1 MTWRLGTAVLA
12 AVVLMACVAATAHAG
27 ARYLEPAM
35 QRYALCRAAAGAH
48 VAGGIS
54 SAYRGQ
60 VVQVLMMSNGAQLIV
75 RYGRRH
81 HDVTWVTR
89 HEVSQRLF
97 TFRHVRNVPRRL
109 AEACR

>member
-1 MTWRLGTAVLA
+1 VTWRLGSVVLVALVVGLA
-12 AVVLMACVAATAHAG
+12 AASSARATTRALG
-27 ARYLEPAM
+27 PAM
-35 QRYALCRAAAGAH
+35 QRYALCRAATGAH

-81 HDVTWVTR
+81 HDATWVTS
-89 HEVSQRLF
+89 HEVSTRLF

-109 AEACR
+109 REACR